1 MKDFIGRIGR
11 KAKIWKDGMGIP
23 VYIRDVRAA
32 YGRIDYMVSP
42 IGGSGSLWVSE
53 PNVEFDEGEGNHDL
67 P

>member
-1 MKDFIGRIGR
+1 MKDKLASIGS
-11 KAKIWKDGMGIP
+11 KATIWRNGISIP

-53 PNVEFDEGEGNHDL
+53 ANVEFNEEGS
-67 P
+67 